1 MISPLTDDDWQLILP
16 FLQENQRLFGIS
28 IDDHLLTVD
37 GGRMKPSDV
46 YRTISAVKLSVLA
59 SSSLEMNKEW
69 EAED

>member
-1 MISPLTDDDWQLILP
+1 MISPFTDDDWQLILP

-37 GGRMKPSDV
+37 GRRMKPGDV

-59 SSSLEMNKEW
+59 SSALRMNEEW